1 MSNHAIRVIRIG
13 EILKHPNADKL
24 EITRVGGF
32 QVVIGKGNFKTGD
45 LAVYVP
51 PDSIVPQRP
60 EYSWVWERDGGGNV
74 RDIPADAEVPEKF
87 RRVTV
92 KRLRK
97 EYSEGLLLP
106 ATPEYGMTTSA
117 TMNSALRSIVAG
129 NEAAKYV
136 LEGDDVA
143 EYLGIT
149 HYNPPDDEEISNL
162 GGCSVKQSKI
172 LPRSLKGWLYF
183 LSYWLTFG
191 LYNPWGNLGGLNEVA
206 PDNTPPIYDVE
217 AYKNHTSALELTADE
232 HLLITEKIHGS
243 NARFVYQEARWPY
256 SGKMY
261 AGSRKLWKRKGNSIW
276 RQALKNNP
284 DIELFC
290 QGFPGYTLYGEV
302 VPTQKGFDYGC
313 PEGLTEVFFFDIR
326 TPEGEWM
333 PYLEARRITETFD
346 LLKWAPCLYQGRPQ
360 SEQEILKL
368 VDGQTQTAGKHIRE
382 GIVIRVQPEKHV
394 HGLGRAQVKIVSN
407 EYYNQTK
414 E

>member
-1 MSNHAIRVIRIG
+1 MSDHTIKVIRIG
-13 EILKHPNADKL
+13 EILNHPNADKL
-24 EITRVGGF
+24 EIIRVGGF

-60 EYSWVWERDGGGNV
+60 EYSWVWERDGGGNL
-74 RDIPADAEVPEKF
+74 RDIPADAEVPEKY

-106 ATPEYGMTTSA
+106 VTQEYFPSDYATA
-117 TMNSALRSIVAG
+117 
-129 NEAAKYV
+129 
-136 LEGDDVA
+136 EGEDVA
-143 EYLGIT
+143 EILGIT
-149 HYNPPDDEEISNL
+149 HYNPPDDEEITNL

-191 LYNPWGNLGGLNEVA
+191 LYNPWGNLGGLNEIA
-206 PDNTPPIYDVE
+206 PDVTPPIYDVE
-217 AYKNHTSALELTADE
+217 AYKNHTSALDLTEGE
-232 HLLITEKIHGS
+232 HVVVTEKIHGS
-243 NARFVYQEARWPY
+243 NARFVYQKASWPK

-284 DIELFC
+284 DIQLFC
-290 QGFPGYTLYGEV
+290 ESYPGYTLYGEV

-313 PEGLTEVFFFDIR
+313 LEGLTEVFFFDIR

-333 PYLEARRITETFD
+333 PYLDARRITETFD
-346 LLKWAPCLYQGRPQ
+346 LLKWAPCLYQGRPE
-360 SEQEILKL
+360 SGQEFMKH
-368 VDGQTQTAGKHIRE
+368 VDGETQTAGKHLRE

-394 HGLGRAQVKIVSN
+394 HGLGRAQVKIISN